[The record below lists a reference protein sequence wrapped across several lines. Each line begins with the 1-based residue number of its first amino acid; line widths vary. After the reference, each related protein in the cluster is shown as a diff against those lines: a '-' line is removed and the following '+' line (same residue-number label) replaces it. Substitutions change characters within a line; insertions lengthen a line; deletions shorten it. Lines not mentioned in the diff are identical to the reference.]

1 MFLRSQSNIKAIIPK
16 YLYMLHTSCMS
27 DSYVRVLKEKM
38 KAEKLIE
45 YEVKIKQLP
54 K

>member
-16 YLYMLHTSCMS
+16 YLYMLHISCMS

-38 KAEKLIE
+38 KAEKLID
-45 YEVKIKQLP
+45 YEVKIKQLL